1 MSDFN
6 ASLFTR
12 ENGKTLTDLIGGF
25 SETKNRNH
33 FLSTKGVYVNFGE
46 SEMGRWKDDV
56 IEMDEDTKV
65 GNLVIYQTY
74 IKAVDDRLP
83 CEFGYLLTK
92 DGVPI
97 ILSLIPGDNYG
108 ANIFKG
114 VFTVTGHDGSYKYD
128 IDNPSDNQR
137 DGR

>member
-6 ASLFTR
+6 ANLYTR
-12 ENGKTLTDLIGGF
+12 ENGLTLTDLIGNFG
-25 SETKNRNH
+25 KGVNRH
-33 FLSTKGVYVNFGE
+33 FISTKGVYVNF
-46 SEMGRWKDDV
+46 SDNDMDYWKDDV
-56 IEMDEDTKV
+56 IEIDEVSKV
-65 GNLVIYQTY
+65 GNLTIYQTY
-74 IKAVDDRLP
+74 IKGKGDRLP
-83 CEFGYLLTK
+83 HEFGYLLTK
-92 DGVPI
+92 DDVPI

-137 DGR
+137 DLR